1 MNMHSYLEIVSEQIR
16 CRRAKQMIQEEL
28 EGHIEDQKLDYMADG
43 MNADEAEEEAVR
55 QMGDP
60 VETGMELDRIHR
72 PRMDWKLV
80 AAIVVLSLAG
90 LFLQWMTYRQPDSA
104 YKAAEVWRQG
114 KYMALGVLMMAGI
127 CLADY
132 TLIGKYAFRFWI
144 SAIGINAG
152 CKLLACAKPG
162 RFFLNGVSW
171 FWTTSWFW
179 GSLIL
184 PAYAAV
190 VWRSGREGKK
200 GFFKSVACLGVSAVV
215 WRAVP
220 GSGFVAAVFTLIGAV
235 LLLAAVGKGWFG
247 KEVRSLT
254 MRAGIALAA
263 VFLLVCAV
271 SYGSAYLEQQTGYQA
286 GSGQNVYG
294 ISYEEVREDMKEL
307 ALSDREGEDLTG
319 TELEWSRFDA
329 RSTFLWMYMLR
340 YLGSLP
346 VIVLTLL
353 VGVFLTLLI
362 RTVLGQRNRLGFL
375 LGLAAVLFLSVQVV
389 WYIGMNAGIF
399 PVTEAYMPFYTQ
411 GGANLCVTYFYA
423 GILLSIYRNSS
434 VVKNER

>member
-1 MNMHSYLEIVSEQIR
+1 M
-16 CRRAKQMIQEEL
+16 
-28 EGHIEDQKLDYMADG
+28 
-43 MNADEAEEEAVR
+43 
-55 QMGDP
+55 
-60 VETGMELDRIHR
+60 
-72 PRMDWKLV
+72 
-80 AAIVVLSLAG
+80 
-90 LFLQWMTYRQPDSA
+90 
-104 YKAAEVWRQG
+104 
-114 KYMALGVLMMAGI
+114 
-127 CLADY
+127 
-132 TLIGKYAFRFWI
+132 
-144 SAIGINAG
+144 
-152 CKLLACAKPG
+152 
-162 RFFLNGVSW
+162 
-171 FWTTSWFW
+171 
-179 GSLIL
+179 
-184 PAYAAV
+184 
-190 VWRSGREGKK
+190 
-200 GFFKSVACLGVSAVV
+200 
-215 WRAVP
+215 
-220 GSGFVAAVFTLIGAV
+220 FTLIGAV

-375 LGLAAVLFLSVQVV
+375 LGLAAVLFLSVQAV
-389 WYIGMNAGIF
+389 WYIGMNAGVF

>member
-1 MNMHSYLEIVSEQIR
+1 M
-16 CRRAKQMIQEEL
+16 
-28 EGHIEDQKLDYMADG
+28 
-43 MNADEAEEEAVR
+43 
-55 QMGDP
+55 
-60 VETGMELDRIHR
+60 
-72 PRMDWKLV
+72 
-80 AAIVVLSLAG
+80 
-90 LFLQWMTYRQPDSA
+90 
-104 YKAAEVWRQG
+104 
-114 KYMALGVLMMAGI
+114 
-127 CLADY
+127 
-132 TLIGKYAFRFWI
+132 
-144 SAIGINAG
+144 
-152 CKLLACAKPG
+152 
-162 RFFLNGVSW
+162 
-171 FWTTSWFW
+171 SWFW

-200 GFFKSVACLGVSAVV
+200 RLRKVWRVWASAVV

-286 GSGQNVYG
+286 WKRAECIRNILRGSKRG
-294 ISYEEVREDMKEL
+294 YEKEL

-353 VGVFLTLLI
+353 VERSDTAYQNGPGTAKPA
-362 RTVLGQRNRLGFL
+362 
-375 LGLAAVLFLSVQVV
+375 GLSAGAGGRAVPFC
-389 WYIGMNAGIF
+389 AGSM
-399 PVTEAYMPFYTQ
+399 V
-411 GGANLCVTYFYA
+411 
-423 GILLSIYRNSS
+423 YRNECRHFSGDRS
-434 VVKNER
+434 LHALLYPGRCQPVRDLFS

>member
-1 MNMHSYLEIVSEQIR
+1 M
-16 CRRAKQMIQEEL
+16 L

-80 AAIVVLSLAG
+80 AVIVVLSLAG

-132 TLIGKYAFRFWI
+132 TVIGKYAFRFWI

-152 CKLLACAKPG
+152 CKLLACAEPG

-200 GFFKSVACLGVSAVV
+200 GLFKSVVCLGVSAVV
-215 WRAVP
+215 CRYP
-220 GSGFVAAVFTLIGAV
+220 SQYIP
-235 LLLAAVGKGWFG
+235 
-247 KEVRSLT
+247 
-254 MRAGIALAA
+254 
-263 VFLLVCAV
+263 
-271 SYGSAYLEQQTGYQA
+271 EQQ
-286 GSGQNVYG
+286 
-294 ISYEEVREDMKEL
+294 R
-307 ALSDREGEDLTG
+307 GE
-319 TELEWSRFDA
+319 
-329 RSTFLWMYMLR
+329 
-340 YLGSLP
+340 
-346 VIVLTLL
+346 
-353 VGVFLTLLI
+353 
-362 RTVLGQRNRLGFL
+362 
-375 LGLAAVLFLSVQVV
+375 
-389 WYIGMNAGIF
+389 
-399 PVTEAYMPFYTQ
+399 
-411 GGANLCVTYFYA
+411 
-423 GILLSIYRNSS
+423 
-434 VVKNER
+434 K